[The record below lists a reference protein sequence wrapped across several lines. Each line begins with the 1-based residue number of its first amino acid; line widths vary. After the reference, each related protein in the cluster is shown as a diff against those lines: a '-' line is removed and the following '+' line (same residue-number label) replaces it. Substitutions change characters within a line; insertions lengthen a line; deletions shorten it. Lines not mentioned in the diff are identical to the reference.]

1 MRNVDIRTEVKEAG
15 VKLWQVAEQLGMSD
29 SAFSR
34 YLRHELTELQKAR
47 IRKIIRELA
56 EESKNMAAKGV

>member
-1 MRNVDIRTEVKEAG
+1 MTNMDIRNEVRAAG

-34 YLRHELTELQKAR
+34 HLRHELPDSKKAR
-47 IRKIIRELA
+47 IREIIRD
-56 EESKNMAAKGV
+56 MANKSDRDKV

>member
-34 YLRHELTELQKAR
+34 YLRHELPDTKKAQ
-47 IRKIIRELA
+47 IRKIIRGMSSMER
-56 EESKNMAAKGV
+56 K

>member
-1 MRNVDIRTEVKEAG
+1 MKNVEIRNEAREAG

-34 YLRHELTELQKAR
+34 CLRHELPDPKKAQ
-47 IRKIIRELA
+47 IRKIIREMSDVGK
-56 EESKNMAAKGV
+56 E